1 MNPATAEQVRAP
13 RTDAIEVLMTLSLCQ
28 YDEMGDDLEAI
39 RHKLNLPVSAS
50 TTQIIIDAVHQL
62 AEQG

>member
-1 MNPATAEQVRAP
+1 VNPATAEQIQAP
-13 RTDAIEVLMTLSLCQ
+13 RADAMEVLMTLSLRQ

-39 RHKLNLPVSAS
+39 RRKLDLPVSAS
-50 TTQIIIDAVHQL
+50 TTQIILDAVHRL